1 MATPV
6 LSTPESVKH
15 PLIASPWHTLFLIV
29 AQGLLSFRSK
39 MQASHAHVLGDRI
52 GLYERT
58 IFFEWL
64 MFALMILGGA
74 TVRPFSPCWESAGG
88 PWDRCFAILASRCCS
103 WSFRSRLNRSWAHTG
118 TVEEITVLRSS
129 CCPMAESKPRCG

>member
-64 MFALMILGGA
+64 MFALMILGVWRYGSS
-74 TVRPFSPCWESAGG
+74 V
-88 PWDRCFAILASRCCS
+88 L
-103 WSFRSRLNRSWAHTG
+103 
-118 TVEEITVLRSS
+118 TVLGERWRSVGQVFRDIGIAVLFLVVS
-129 CCPMAESKPRCG
+129 ITIESIEKLTP